1 MALNLPD
8 ILKHSNSNYALVD
21 SDSIRGGTK
30 SAVANLTALYQLS
43 ASYAQAGVSGTLKNY
58 ATRVWVTSENQYY
71 TLIDETNAGKA
82 IGWMID
88 NQYVNTTFFKVSGDT
103 ATGNSVFTKD
113 LAVTGMLS
121 SASYADFNT
130 LSAKNVLSNFI
141 GTNLFKTVS
150 ANEIS
155 TNVALGSATVHGIF
169 YGDGRRLLGSA
180 FDQDVVNS
188 WVRSNSSVATG
199 YNTLSSNTIYSDFV
213 GTTLFKAQS
222 AVTVSTNTAA
232 GSATF
237 HGIYYGNGWELEG
250 VDKTQPVI
258 NSWVR
263 SNSSVATGY
272 NTLSSNTIYS
282 DFVGTPLFKTVSAAE
297 ITTNVALGS
306 ATVHGIFY
314 GDGRRLLGSAF
325 DQDVVNSWVRSNS
338 SVATGYDTLSTDTIY
353 GDYFGT
359 TLFKNVSAAEIST
372 NVALGSATMHGIFYG
387 DGRRLLGSAFDQDV
401 VNTFIRS
408 NSSVA
413 TGYTT
418 LSSNTIYGDF
428 FGTTLFKTVS
438 ANEIF
443 TNVALGSAT
452 HHGIFYGDGRRL
464 LGSAFDQDVVNSWVR
479 SNSSIA
485 IGYNTLSSNT
495 IYGDFVGTQL
505 FKTDNSTEI
514 STNVALGSAT
524 HHGIFYGDGRRLL
537 GSAFDQDVVNSW
549 VRSNSSVATGY
560 DTLSTDTIYGDYF
573 GTTLF
578 KTKSAAVVSTNTALG
593 SATMHGV
600 FYGDG
605 TFLDKVTVG
614 NRRFEYITPTGS
626 FPAYSYSGTTRSIY
640 TTTSEPY
647 WKIVRMEY
655 DTDGTV
661 LGLSSTTGVAWI
673 NRASEIYY
681 P

>member
-1 MALNLPD
+1 MSLLYPD
-8 ILKHSNSNYALVD
+8 VLIHSNPNNAIADTDFVK
-21 SDSIRGGTK
+21 GGTR
-30 SAVANLTALYQLS
+30 SAVANLTQLYQLS
-43 ASYAQAGVSGTLKNY
+43 AKTAGGVLGQLKNY

-103 ATGNSVFTKD
+103 ATGNSVFSKN
-113 LAVTGMLS
+113 LAVAGMLS

-130 LSAKNVLSNFI
+130 LSAKDVLSNFV
-141 GTNLFKTVS
+141 GTPLFKTVS
-150 ANEIS
+150 ATEIT

-213 GTTLFKAQS
+213 GTTLFKTQS

-232 GSATF
+232 GSSTF
-237 HGIYYGNGWELEG
+237 HGVYYGNGWELEG

-272 NTLSSNTIYS
+272 NTLSSKTLYG
-282 DFVGTPLFKTVSAAE
+282 DFFGTPLFKTVSAAE

-306 ATVHGIFY
+306 ATHHGIFY

-353 GDYFGT
+353 GDFFGT

-401 VNTFIRS
+401 VNTFVRS
-408 NSSVA
+408 NSSVS

-438 ANEIF
+438 AN
-443 TNVALGSAT
+443 
-452 HHGIFYGDGRRL
+452 
-464 LGSAFDQDVVNSWVR
+464 
-479 SNSSIA
+479 
-485 IGYNTLSSNT
+485 
-495 IYGDFVGTQL
+495 
-505 FKTDNSTEI
+505 EI

-560 DTLSTDTIYGDYF
+560 DTLSTDTIYGDFF

-578 KTKSAAVVSTNTALG
+578 KTESAAVVSTNTALG

-655 DTDGTV
+655 NTDGTV